1 MVLNIKNAPI
11 RNPIKNIH
19 QKRLKNLKILFIIIN
34 ISTDLIVT
42 FWVEAINYN
51 PKHNKTAKILDMV
64 SDTQLNLEN
73 IEGRLTD
80 LNNKINLE
88 DQKREISRLEIES
101 SKPDLWKD
109 EDNAK
114 KVMSSLSAI
123 RGLVNDTES
132 LNNDFN
138 NLKELFVLS
147 KDSGDDSLDKEI
159 NILRET
165 ILKRL
170 DNLEL
175 VTYLSGKYDASEA
188 IISIHAGQGGTEA
201 MDWADMLSR
210 MYVRYFELKKW
221 PYEMVEYSQGE
232 EAGIKSA
239 TYMVHARFA
248 FGFLKHEKGVHR
260 LVRQSPFNADKLRQ
274 TSFAGVEVSPILAEE
289 GEIEIKDED
298 IEFDAS
304 RSGGAGGQNV
314 NKVSTAVRIKH
325 VPTGIVVE
333 CQTQRYQDAN
343 RKIAMQ
349 ILKSKLWELQE
360 AKREEE
366 LSQIKGEKQL
376 ASWGRQIRSYVLHP
390 YKLIKDLR
398 TNHECTDPDSILDG
412 KLDEFIESELKFFAP
427 APQI

>member
-1 MVLNIKNAPI
+1 MSALSQI
-11 RNPIKNIH
+11 R
-19 QKRLKNLKILFIIIN
+19 
-34 ISTDLIVT
+34 DLVT
-42 FWVEAINYN
+42 N
-51 PKHNKTAKILDMV
+51 
-64 SDTQLNLEN
+64 
-73 IEGRLTD
+73 
-80 LNNKINLE
+80 
-88 DQKREISRLEIES
+88 
-101 SKPDLWKD
+101 
-109 EDNAK
+109 
-114 KVMSSLSAI
+114 
-123 RGLVNDTES
+123 TES
-132 LNNDFN
+132 LDNDFN
-138 NLKELFVLS
+138 NLKELLKLS
-147 KDSGDDSLDKEI
+147 HESGDDSLEKDI

-165 ILKRL
+165 ILKRI
-170 DNLEL
+170 DQLEL

-221 PYEMVEYSQGE
+221 PYETVEYSQGE
-232 EAGIKSA
+232 EAGIKSV
-239 TYMVHARFA
+239 TYMVHARYA
-248 FGFLKHEKGVHR
+248 FGFLKQEKGVHR

-274 TSFAGVEVSPILAEE
+274 TSFAAVEISPILAEE

-325 VPTGIVVE
+325 IPTGIVVE

-360 AKREEE
+360 AKREAE

-390 YKLIKDLR
+390 YKLVKDLR
-398 TNHECTDPDSILDG
+398 TDYESTDPDSVLDG
-412 KLDEFIESELKFFAP
+412 KLDGFIEAELKFFAP